1 MTAQSFFGRP
11 SQYAA
16 MNSCHRRMGLAGF
29 DWVVHVDVDEYVVS
43 NGDLTLSDIIQQRQR
58 QLGEVAPAAAW
69 AMPSVFY
76 AECPY
81 AAGAVAADS
90 SPIRTD
96 LERATCAGKVTMH
109 RQKLIASTKDAL
121 YLWAHY
127 VFLSRDQASK
137 VHLLDPRAEARLVHV
152 RSGYALDDAFA
163 ARAVLGERF
172 GGANALEQQR
182 YADEIAPRLARNEC
196 SALGPT
202 ALTPAQRALLRGSQ
216 MAKHQRMLQKK
227 LPLSQC
233 DYTSIEWSSPAHFCL
248 QSRTQSTATVETVHT
263 ESSGIRGEGAPSVAL
278 KTLF

>member
-1 MTAQSFFGRP
+1 M
-11 SQYAA
+11 
-16 MNSCHRRMGLAGF
+16 RR
-29 DWVVHVDVDEYVVS
+29 
-43 NGDLTLSDIIQQRQR
+43 
-58 QLGEVAPAAAW
+58 VA
-69 AMPSVFY
+69 
-76 AECPY
+76 
-81 AAGAVAADS
+81 
-90 SPIRTD
+90 
-96 LERATCAGKVTMH
+96 
-109 RQKLIASTKDAL
+109 
-121 YLWAHY
+121 
-127 VFLSRDQASK
+127 
-137 VHLLDPRAEARLVHV
+137 
-152 RSGYALDDAFA
+152 
-163 ARAVLGERF
+163 GERF